1 MEKVDLYRELKAFPL
16 VLEEMKRT
24 ATSRRDADEKRLVD
38 ASEVES
44 EGEEEEEEE
53 KEEEE
58 EEENMLSS
66 SRPSTTPRRRS
77 QRQAARRR

>member
-58 EEENMLSS
+58 EENMLSS

>member
-58 EEENMLSS
+58 ENMLSS
-66 SRPSTTPRRRS
+66 SRSSSTPRRRS

>member
-24 ATSRRDADEKRLVD
+24 ATSRRDAVEKRLVD

-53 KEEEE
+53 

-66 SRPSTTPRRRS
+66 SRSSSTPRRRS

>member
-58 EEENMLSS
+58 NMLSS

>member
-44 EGEEEEEEE
+44 EEEEEE
-53 KEEEE
+53 KEEE

>member
-24 ATSRRDADEKRLVD
+24 ATSRRDADEKLLVD

-58 EEENMLSS
+58 ENMLSS
-66 SRPSTTPRRRS
+66 SRSSSTPRRRS